1 MSRARAVVVALI
13 LLLLAAA
20 PDSAAAL
27 SLGEL
32 FGPVIE
38 PLKPVTEAAGA
49 LLEPITEPTGQL
61 LDPLIGPVVDL
72 LEPVTDPLLEP
83 VEELLAP
90 VTDPLLEPVEE
101 VLDPITDPLLDPVEE
116 VLDPITD
123 PLLDPVEEVVD
134 PITDPVD
141 EVVDPLINPDP
152 QPEGGTPPGLSDS
165 ATVGGSVISVP
176 SLGGEGSFE
185 SQPTS
190 AAVSF
195 VSSAISLLPPPSSG
209 VVVPPSLAQS
219 LLSQILDW
227 LSGFDAGSF
236 LAAPFLGLRVL
247 LRALASAGQGLLIP
261 GMMLVVLAVMARDR
275 RILGTKTP

>member
-20 PDSAAAL
+20 PEGAAAL
-27 SLGEL
+27 SLGGL
-32 FGPVIE
+32 LDPVLE
-38 PLKPVTEAAGA
+38 PLEPVTEAAGD
-49 LLEPITEPTGQL
+49 LLAPITEPTGQL
-61 LDPLIGPVVDL
+61 VDPLVGPVVEL

-83 VEELLAP
+83 VEDLLAP

-101 VLDPITDPLLDPVEE
+101 ALAPVTDPLLEPVEE
-116 VLDPITD
+116 ALAPVTD
-123 PLLDPVEEVVD
+123 PLLGPVEEVVD

-141 EVVDPLINPDP
+141 GVVDPLINPDP
-152 QPEGGTPPGLSDS
+152 QPEGGNPPGSSDP
-165 ATVGGSVISVP
+165 AIDGGSVISVP
-176 SLGGEGSFE
+176 SLGSFE

-195 VSSAISLLPPPSSG
+195 VSSAISLLPPRSGG
-209 VVVPPSLAQS
+209 VVVSPSVAQS

-261 GMMLVVLAVMARDR
+261 GMMLVVLALMARDR

>member
-1 MSRARAVVVALI
+1 MSRVRAGVVALI
-13 LLLLAAA
+13 LLLIAA
-20 PDSAAAL
+20 PANAAPHSL
-27 SLGEL
+27 SFSLGEL
-32 FGPVIE
+32 LGPVVAPLE
-38 PLKPVTEAAGA
+38 PVAESAGD
-49 LLEPITEPTGQL
+49 LLEPITEPTGE
-61 LDPLIGPVVDL
+61 I
-72 LEPVTDPLLEP
+72 LEPVIDPALE
-83 VEELLAP
+83 VLSP

-101 VLDPITDPLLDPVEE
+101 VV
-116 VLDPITD
+116 DPITD

-134 PITDPVD
+134 PITDPITDPVEDVVDPITDPVD
-141 EVVDPLINPDP
+141 EVVNPLRDPDP
-152 QPEGGTPPGLSDS
+152 QPEGGTPPGSPDP
-165 ATVGGSVISVP
+165 ATDGGSVISVP

-190 AAVSF
+190 AGESI
-195 VSSAISLLPPPSSG
+195 VSSAISLLPPRSGG
-209 VVVPPSLAQS
+209 VVVAPSLAQS

-261 GMMLVVLAVMARDR
+261 GMMLVVLALMARDR

>member
-20 PDSAAAL
+20 PGSAAAL

-32 FGPVIE
+32 LGPVID
-38 PLKPVTEAAGA
+38 PLKPVTEAAGD

-61 LDPLIGPVVDL
+61 LDPLVGPVVDL

-83 VEELLAP
+83 VEESLAPVTDPVLEPVEEALAP
-90 VTDPLLEPVEE
+90 VTDPLLGPVEE
-101 VLDPITDPLLDPVEE
+101 I
-116 VLDPITD
+116 
-123 PLLDPVEEVVD
+123 VD
-134 PITDPVD
+134 PITDPVN

-152 QPEGGTPPGLSDS
+152 QPEGGTPPGLSDP
-165 ATVGGSVISVP
+165 AIDGGSVVSVP
-176 SLGGEGSFE
+176 SLGGAGSFE

-195 VSSAISLLPPPSSG
+195 VSSAISLLPPPSAG